1 MRPELLVLALAAV
14 LLVLHIQV
22 AIRAKTKQYGIDW
35 NMGARDTDMPAPNP
49 VVGRLERARDNYLET
64 LPIVIIALFGV
75 VIAGK
80 ASTLTAT
87 AGWIWLGARAVYL
100 PLYWTGVPKVRTL
113 VWAIG
118 LAAILTVLGVLI
130 FG

>member
-1 MRPELLVLALAAV
+1 MQPEILILALAAV
-14 LLVLHIQV
+14 LLVVHIQV
-22 AIRAKTKQYGIDW
+22 AIRVKTKQYGIEW
-35 NMGARDTDMPAPNP
+35 NMGARDAIMPAADP

-64 LPIVIIALFGV
+64 LPIAIIALFGV

-80 ASTLTAT
+80 AGPITAL
-87 AGWIWLGARAVYL
+87 AGWIWLGTRAVYL
-100 PLYWTGVPKVRTL
+100 PLYWKGVPKVRTV

-118 LAAILTVLGVLI
+118 FAALLAVLGILI

>member
-1 MRPELLVLALAAV
+1 VPTEVFILAFAAL

-22 AIRAKTKQYGIDW
+22 AIRAKTKQYGIEW
-35 NMGARDTDMPAPNP
+35 NMGARDEAMPAVSP
-49 VVGRLERARDNYLET
+49 VVGRLERARDNFLET
-64 LPIVIIALFGV
+64 LPIATIALFGV
-75 VIAGK
+75 VVAGK
-80 ASTLTAT
+80 ANETTAI
-87 AGWIWLGARAVYL
+87 AGWIWFAARAVYL
-100 PLYWTGVPKVRTL
+100 PLYWMGVPKVRTF